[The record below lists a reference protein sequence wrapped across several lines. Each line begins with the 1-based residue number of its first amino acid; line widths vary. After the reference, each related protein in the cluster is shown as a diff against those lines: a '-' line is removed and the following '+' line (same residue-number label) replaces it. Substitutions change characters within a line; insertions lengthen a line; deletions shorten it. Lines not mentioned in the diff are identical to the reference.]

1 MVCKALGLLAL
12 SSLQLCS
19 ERCYP
24 LASVTMAV
32 LTPQFYYLTSCT
44 CPPQGAG
51 SVGVVPVALQSH
63 LMGKTHHCYSG
74 CLRSDP
80 QSSSS

>member
-44 CPPQGAG
+44 CPPQ
-51 SVGVVPVALQSH
+51 VQALWE
-63 LMGKTHHCYSG
+63 
-74 CLRSDP
+74 
-80 QSSSS
+80 